1 MSSEPVLRLGL
12 VGVGVGASQ
21 LLPAMTSSPHYK
33 LTAVADVRPDALERF
48 AQEYGT
54 ETHLSVESMAASPN
68 VDVVW
73 IATPNHL
80 HAPHVIAAANG
91 GKHVIV
97 SKPIAITLDE
107 CAAMNEACER
117 NGVKFLAGHTQS
129 MAPTI
134 RKMAEL
140 ARSGQYGQM
149 GMIQCWHFTD
159 WIYRPRLP
167 DELDST
173 KGGGPVFR
181 QASHQVDIVRLIGGG
196 LVRSVRA
203 MTKLLDDSRPVPG
216 AYTAYLEFED
226 GTPATVIYSGYGH
239 FDAAELNA
247 GISNPAERRG
257 TPSIP
262 ASAGKLSA
270 EEEAKIKESMR
281 YNSASGSDA
290 SRARSLGMFG
300 VTLVTLADADLR
312 ESPFGVT
319 VHTREGKTEVPAGS
333 ELRGEAELE
342 EMYQS
347 VVNGHPLS
355 HDGRWGEATLEVCL
369 AIAESARQR
378 KEIYLERQVAS
389 PEADG

>member
-1 MSSEPVLRLGL
+1 MSMSSEPVLKLGL
-12 VGVGVGASQ
+12 IGVGVGASQ

-48 AQEYGT
+48 GQEYGT
-54 ETHLSVESMAASPN
+54 ETHLSVESICASPN

-73 IATPNHL
+73 IATPNNF
-80 HAPHVIAAANG
+80 HAQHVIAAANG

-134 RKMAEL
+134 RKMAEM
-140 ARSGQYGQM
+140 ARSGEYGEL
-149 GMIQCWHFTD
+149 GMIQCWNFTP
-159 WIYRPRLP
+159 WIYRPRMP
-167 DELDST
+167 DELDSA

-196 LVRSVRA
+196 MVRSVRA
-203 MTKLLDDSRPVPG
+203 MTKLLDPSRPVPG

-226 GTPATVIYSGYGH
+226 GTPATVVYSGYGH
-239 FDAAELNA
+239 FDASEMTR
-247 GISNPAERRG
+247 GVGSERRG
-257 TPSIP
+257 GTPEIP
-262 ASAGKLSA
+262 VSSGPLSA

-281 YNSASGSDA
+281 YNSASGSDGA
-290 SRARSLGMFG
+290 RAQSLGMFG
-300 VTLVTLADADLR
+300 MTLVTCATADLT
-312 ESPFGVT
+312 EAPFGVT
-319 VHTREGKTEVPAGS
+319 VHTREGKTEVPAGA
-333 ELRGEAELE
+333 EKRGEAELE
-342 EMYQS
+342 EMYQA
-347 VVNGHPLS
+347 VVNAAPMS

-369 AIAESARQR
+369 AIAESAKQR
-378 KEIYLERQVAS
+378 KEIMLSRQVAS
-389 PEADG
+389 PA

>member
-12 VGVGVGASQ
+12 IGVGVGASQ

-54 ETHLSVESMAASPN
+54 ETHLTVESICASPN

-80 HAPHVIAAANG
+80 HAPHVIAAANA

-140 ARSGQYGQM
+140 ARSGQYGEL
-149 GMIQCWHFTD
+149 GMIQCWNFTE

-167 DELDST
+167 DELDSA

-203 MTKLLDDSRPVPG
+203 MTKLLDPSRPVPG

-239 FDAAELNA
+239 FDAADLSA
-247 GISNPAERRG
+247 GVGAVGERRG
-257 TPSIP
+257 TPAIP
-262 ASAGKLSA
+262 ASTTPLTP
-270 EEEAKIKESMR
+270 EEEAKVKESMR

-290 SRARSLGMFG
+290 ARARSLGMFG
-300 VTLVTLADADLR
+300 MTLVTCATADLT
-312 ESPFGVT
+312 ESPFGVI
-319 VHTREGKTEVPAGS
+319 VHARDGKTEVPAGS

-342 EMYQS
+342 EMYQG
-347 VVNGHPLS
+347 VVNHQPLS

-369 AIAESARQR
+369 AIAESARER
-378 KEIYLERQVAS
+378 KEIRLSRQVAS
-389 PEADG
+389 PE